1 MCDTFIKVV
10 HTEFIKVFRTAFKR
24 LSKMSEEQVAAAA
37 FIVLIFE
44 NNKSRKKIQKRKFDM
59 KPWFKRRKN
68 LVFYETLLVE
78 LRLEYEYNNKNYL

>member
-10 HTEFIKVFRTAFKR
+10 HTEFINVFRTAFKR

-37 FIVLIFE
+37 FIVLISE
-44 NNKSRKKIQKRKFDM
+44 NNKSRKKRQEKKFDM

-78 LRLEYEYNNKNYL
+78 LRLEYEYDNKNYL